1 MQPKTSALYSTT
13 TVPELFLSAFK
24 AFPERLALAD
34 SNQQLTYREVA
45 AKSFQIAHLLKLK
58 GMKRQDTV
66 ALLLSNNIDSLVTL
80 IAVQLLGLRYI
91 SLHPMASESD
101 HCFVL
106 QDAQARM
113 LIADGIKFPER
124 VQALYQKNTVEQVLT
139 LAPSSID
146 AGLLQQALTM
156 STEPISIESLPDD
169 FTKISYSGGTTG
181 RSKGIL
187 QTHRTAITM
196 VTYQLAYYEW
206 PQNIRF
212 LATTPISHAAGSFVL
227 PIFLRGGTMHLLD
240 KYAANSFMEYVAQ
253 HQINASFMVPT
264 QIYTLLD
271 YPQLDQTKLSS
282 LEYILYG
289 ASPMAPSRLLEALQ
303 KIGPVFGQLYGQAEA
318 PMMISYLRKEDHDP
332 SRPHLLRSC
341 GRVIPGNTV
350 KLLDTELNEVPTGE
364 IGEICVRGPLVM
376 EGYLSRPEENEK
388 VFAGQWL
395 HTGDMARQ
403 DEQGYLYIVDRAK
416 DMIISG
422 GFNVYPSEIE
432 NCLATHPAIAMSAVI
447 GVPHEKWGEE
457 VTAIVVL
464 KPGTKPSEKELIDFV
479 LKEKGPVNTPKAIF
493 FEEQLP
499 LTSLGKIDKKT
510 IRSKFWNQQDRMVS

>member
-1 MQPKTSALYSTT
+1 MGNNNQTLYNST

-24 AFPERLALAD
+24 AYPDRTALID
-34 SNQQLTYREVA
+34 TKQHLTYREVA
-45 AKSFQIAHLLKLK
+45 AKSFQIARLLQSKD
-58 GMKRQDTV
+58 MKRQDTV
-66 ALLLSNNIDSLVTL
+66 ALLLSNSIDSLITL
-80 IAVQLLGLRYI
+80 IAVQLMGLRYI

-101 HCFVL
+101 HAFVL
-106 QDAQARM
+106 QDSGTRM
-113 LIADGIKFPER
+113 LIADAGKFPER
-124 VQALYQKNTVEQVLT
+124 TQALHQQKIVEQVLT
-139 LAPSSID
+139 LAPSPID
-146 AGLLQQALTM
+146 AGLLQQASTM
-156 STEPISIESLPDD
+156 SDTPITIETQPGDY
-169 FTKISYSGGTTG
+169 TKISYSGGTTG

-187 QTHRTAITM
+187 QTHRTAVTM
-196 VTYQLAYYEW
+196 VNYQLAHYEW
-206 PQNIRF
+206 PQAIRF

-227 PIFLRGGTMHLLD
+227 PIFLRGGAMYLLD
-240 KYAANSFMEYVAQ
+240 KYSAETFMEYVQQ
-253 HQINASFMVPT
+253 HQINATFMVPT
-264 QIYTLLD
+264 QIYGLLD
-271 YPQLDQTKLSS
+271 SPQLEQANLSS
-282 LEYILYG
+282 LELILYG
-289 ASPMAPSRLLEALQ
+289 ASPMAPARLQEALK

-318 PMMISYLRKEDHDP
+318 PMVISYLRKEDHDP
-332 SRPHLLRSC
+332 AHPHLLRSC
-341 GRVIPGNTV
+341 GRVIPGNQV
-350 KLLDTELNEVPTGE
+350 KLLDAELNEVPPGE

-376 EGYLSRPEENEK
+376 EGYLNRPEENEK

-395 HTGDMARQ
+395 HTGDMARE

-457 VTAIVVL
+457 VTAVVVL
-464 KPGTKPSEKELIDFV
+464 KPGLQPTKEELIDFI

-510 IRSKFWNQQDRMVS
+510 IRSKFWNQQDRQVS